1 MTDLLKFS
9 FKGKEVRSL
18 VIDKVIRR
26 TKKVSPTIT
35 V

>member
-1 MTDLLKFS
+1 MNDLLKFS

-26 TKKVSPTIT
+26 TKKVSPTIS